1 MKKRYLLTSLLILF
15 IGLLGLQSCAQESP
29 AEVLSS
35 EKSILSYSV
44 KIEDESF
51 EGKIDSEKKE
61 IVIKDIP
68 YDSDISELKPIF
80 TISKEAK
87 ISIDGKIQE
96 SGVSKVDFSEPVI
109 YTITAQ
115 DKSTA
120 EWTVKLIKKDPPP
133 SYKVVFHKNIPDSED
148 DETIIYTRLENESL
162 VFPELYLDNDD
173 WVLLGWS
180 KTKDSVK
187 PEHYVHW
194 TYTVTG
200 DTEFWGVWKKNTAS
214 YTVKIYKQNLD
225 NSYPEQ
231 PEIIESKGVIGK
243 EIEYDISEY
252 TGFELDKAK
261 VKTAYIYD
269 DGLSVL
275 NIYLKRKTF
284 SYKVNFYLQ
293 SLEGSYSD
301 TPDETKT
308 LTGKYEADAAY
319 DISSYSGFTVDEDK
333 TGSAKISADGS
344 TSVDVYLKRNSAT
357 YIIKY
362 YKAGLNQKYD
372 NIEPE
377 IITSTGIVGADV
389 TFDSNK
395 YTGFYLDEEKTNVK
409 DVKISGDNST
419 VVNVYYKRKDITIT
433 VFDYFADV
441 EGNYPETPEKR
452 YSYETVYQEDL
463 DINARS
469 ILGFEPNAESITI
482 KDAECNENVYTFT
495 FYYNRRE
502 YNYPVKYYIENANS
516 NTYELNTTVT
526 KKGIFGTQMQ
536 YEEKDFGEHI
546 VFEKVEYSTIDKNI
560 TPGSYVSVYY
570 KLGQVT
576 FTYKWNYEGST
587 DTIRTYK
594 YGQTIT
600 PLSTTREL
608 YSFDGWTPAQPSIA
622 EEDTVFEAKWSFL
635 AGKSNG
641 PAFIKALPETIY
653 VKTPVSQSEVFLS
666 AYTTNTYNYYT
677 LYKSN
682 DGINWAISGTSSSS
696 TNGKT
701 LSRPISISYNDAY
714 YCMRLSSNQNGP
726 YTYSNICRIVTNSQE
741 TENIGSYYY
750 SDGTYSVELDSA
762 KTVVGIVAALKDD
775 KTPKMIIPVNFSTK
789 SGYYTNAVDA
799 CESYSDQGIT
809 DWSLPDFIEYEYILL
824 NARAIND
831 SLWAINSS
839 LRIQTSI
846 SNNTNFYWAKK
857 ETGTSYDCS
866 LAIDLNSSPYFE
878 NGSSTRYYSYNL
890 VEKNS
895 STIKGFYLPVK
906 VLE

>member
-15 IGLLGLQSCAQESP
+15 IGLLGLQSCKQETP
-29 AEVLSS
+29 EVPPEVLSS

-44 KIEDESF
+44 KIEDVSF
-51 EGKIDSEKKE
+51 EGIIDSEKKE
-61 IVIKDIP
+61 IIIQDVP
-68 YDSDISELKPIF
+68 YDYDVTDLKPIF
-80 TISKEAK
+80 TINKDAK
-87 ISIDGKIQE
+87 ISIDDEIQE
-96 SGVSKVDFSEPVI
+96 SERSIVDLSESVI
-109 YTITAQ
+109 YTVTAQ

-148 DETIIYTRLENESL
+148 DETILYTRSENESL

-333 TGSAKISADGS
+333 TDSAKISADGS

-372 NIEPE
+372 NIKPE

-441 EGNYPETPEKR
+441 EGNYPETPEER

-526 KKGIFGTQMQ
+526 KKR
-536 YEEKDFGEHI
+536 
-546 VFEKVEYSTIDKNI
+546 NI
-560 TPGSYVSVYY
+560 
-570 KLGQVT
+570 
-576 FTYKWNYEGST
+576 WN
-587 DTIRTYK
+587 
-594 YGQTIT
+594 
-600 PLSTTREL
+600 P
-608 YSFDGWTPAQPSIA
+608 
-622 EEDTVFEAKWSFL
+622 
-635 AGKSNG
+635 N
-641 PAFIKALPETIY
+641 
-653 VKTPVSQSEVFLS
+653 
-666 AYTTNTYNYYT
+666 
-677 LYKSN
+677 
-682 DGINWAISGTSSSS
+682 AI
-696 TNGKT
+696 
-701 LSRPISISYNDAY
+701 
-714 YCMRLSSNQNGP
+714 
-726 YTYSNICRIVTNSQE
+726 
-741 TENIGSYYY
+741 
-750 SDGTYSVELDSA
+750 
-762 KTVVGIVAALKDD
+762 
-775 KTPKMIIPVNFSTK
+775 
-789 SGYYTNAVDA
+789 
-799 CESYSDQGIT
+799 
-809 DWSLPDFIEYEYILL
+809 
-824 NARAIND
+824 
-831 SLWAINSS
+831 
-839 LRIQTSI
+839 
-846 SNNTNFYWAKK
+846 
-857 ETGTSYDCS
+857 
-866 LAIDLNSSPYFE
+866 
-878 NGSSTRYYSYNL
+878 
-890 VEKNS
+890 
-895 STIKGFYLPVK
+895 
-906 VLE
+906 